1 MILKIEKNKY
11 YIYIVMNFGNK
22 LSLNRKERIS
32 GGIKAEKTHYEVNYN
47 PSTLQS
53 GNMLMLKI
61 PALAQN
67 TLIVPGSMK
76 LVFNIN
82 ITGDDDSWFVYN
94 LAANL
99 INRFEIKW
107 GTKTILN
114 INNFDVLQTYKDLW
128 LTPHQRQNL
137 IRQGIQSTNL
147 SKLRSKATSGTSNAS
162 DAQLNRIFGNKY
174 EIPLDC
180 TFLTDQHPFYSYIY
194 KEDIEIDLYF
204 QKPNLIIN
212 STDSSVATDYNL
224 SNISFEYDTI
234 YEPHLASQIIQL
246 SDTFGIDYF
255 YDYISYIGM
264 NPINKSDLSF
274 TLTIQDPRISVRGI
288 LMLFTLPTAAANRD
302 PENFY
307 NPEITNVDIT
317 IDGITNKIFAQGYKE
332 DRMWT
337 EAKRFFLNE
346 YRKYDDQS
354 SMNLGLFYGT
364 PTQAKYCLWIDMRS
378 TEDNKLHGSGM
389 TIKNGS
395 NIALKFTK
403 NNTGSGT
410 INVNT
415 YLIADAYFNVKNR
428 FITDPKY

>member
-1 MILKIEKNKY
+1 
-11 YIYIVMNFGNK
+11 MNFGNK

-32 GGIKAEKTHYEVNYN
+32 GGVKAEKTHYAVNYN

-53 GNMLMLKI
+53 GSMLMLKI

-76 LVFNIN
+76 LVFNIT
-82 ITGDDDSWFVYN
+82 ITGDDESWFVNN
-94 LAANL
+94 LASNL
-99 INRFEIKW
+99 ITRFEIKW

-128 LTPHQRQNL
+128 LTQHQRQNM
-137 IRQGIQSTNL
+137 IRQGIQSKSL
-147 SKLRSKATSGTSNAS
+147 SKLRSRPDK
-162 DAQLNRIFGNKY
+162 LNGAETAGDLQINRVFGNKY

-180 TFLTDQHPFYSYIY
+180 SFLTDQHPFYSYIY
-194 KEDIEIDLYF
+194 KEEIEIDLYF

-212 STDSSVATDYNL
+212 STEKETITDYNL

-234 YEPHLASQIIQL
+234 YEAHLASQIIQL

-255 YDYISYIGM
+255 YDYISHIGM

-274 TLTIQDPRISVRGI
+274 TLTVQDPRISVRGI
-288 LMLFTLPTAAANRD
+288 LMLFTLPPTPLLRD

-317 IDGITNKIFAQGYKE
+317 IDGITNKIFAQGFKE

-337 EAKRFFLNE
+337 EAKKYFLNE
-346 YRKYDDQS
+346 SRKYDDQTFMS
-354 SMNLGLFYGT
+354 LNHFYGHS
-364 PTQAKYCLWIDMRS
+364 KYCLWIDMRS

-389 TIKNGS
+389 TIRNGS

-403 NNTGSGT
+403 NNTGSGL

-415 YLIADAYFNVKNR
+415 YLIADAYFTVKNR

>member
-1 MILKIEKNKY
+1 
-11 YIYIVMNFGNK
+11 MNFGNK
-22 LSLNRKERIS
+22 LSLSRKERIP
-32 GGIKAEKTHYEVNYN
+32 GGIKAERTHYAVNYN

-53 GNMLMLKI
+53 GNMLMVKI

-67 TLIVPGSMK
+67 TLVVPGSMK
-76 LVFNIN
+76 LVFNLN
-82 ITGDDDSWFVYN
+82 ITGNDDSWFVNN

-107 GTKTILN
+107 GTKSILN
-114 INNFDVLQTYKDLW
+114 INHFNVLQTYKDLW
-128 LTPHQRQNL
+128 LTSGQRQNL
-137 IRQGIQSTNL
+137 VRQGIQTESL
-147 SKLRSKATSGTSNAS
+147 SKLRSNAKSGTANRA
-162 DAQLNRIFGNKY
+162 DTQLTRIFGNKY

-180 TFLTDQHPFYSYIY
+180 TFLTDQHPFYPYIY

-212 STDSSVATDYNL
+212 STDSSAVTDYNL

-234 YEPHLASQIIQL
+234 YEPQLANQIVQL

-274 TLTIQDPRISVRGI
+274 TLTIQDPRTSVRGI
-288 LMLFTLPTAAANRD
+288 LMLFALPPAVANRD

-354 SMNLGLFYGT
+354 SMHLSLFYGI
-364 PTQAKYCLWIDMRS
+364 PTQARFCLWIDTRS
-378 TEDNKLHGSGM
+378 TDDNRLHGSGM

-395 NIALKFTK
+395 NVALKFTK
-403 NNTGSGT
+403 NNTGSEP
-410 INVNT
+410 INVYT
-415 YLIADAYFNVKNR
+415 YLIADACFTVKNR
-428 FITDPKY
+428 FVTDPKY